1 MIFPERKNIYYISTF
16 FGNWEAL
23 GITLNKQYVYIGHVG
38 MTDSIELYEISDKTY
53 LQFIQAYQ
61 NENHDMLEQ
70 LRHEIYL
77 TPCIAFEYSNY
88 EPNPIALMTYHDS
101 EQYQEY
107 FNFVCNHVI
116 TEAVFS
122 GNTVILKSIQGESL
136 TLKLNLSKFKE
147 ENSNGK

>member
-53 LQFIQAYQ
+53 LQLIQAYQ
-61 NENHDMLEQ
+61 NENHDVLEP

-77 TPCIAFEYSNY
+77 IPCLAFE
-88 EPNPIALMTYHDS
+88 
-101 EQYQEY
+101 
-107 FNFVCNHVI
+107 
-116 TEAVFS
+116 
-122 GNTVILKSIQGESL
+122 
-136 TLKLNLSKFKE
+136 
-147 ENSNGK
+147 